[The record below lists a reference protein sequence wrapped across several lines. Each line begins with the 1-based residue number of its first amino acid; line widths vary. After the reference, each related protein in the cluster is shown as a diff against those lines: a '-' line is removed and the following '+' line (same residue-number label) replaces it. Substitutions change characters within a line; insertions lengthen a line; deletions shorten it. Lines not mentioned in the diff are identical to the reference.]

1 MESQYTLE
9 KTDDSGRPLAIVGE
23 DGAVVFTFEAKDERF
38 ANEILDNLNAGRAWE
53 PEPLLAVELVGGADE
68 TESLEDTDDLA
79 SSA

>member
-9 KTDDSGRPLAIVGE
+9 KTDDPDRPLVIAGE
-23 DGAVVFTFEAKDERF
+23 DGEPVFTFELKDERF

-53 PEPLLAVELVGGADE
+53 PAVDELAPDAVAVS
-68 TESLEDTDDLA
+68 SLEDADELA